1 MNRMIVLLAAAAC
14 SASDSGELVVQTIRG
29 DAVACRGCAIVLDS
43 IAYLPHPD
51 DSVAVEPWSRVER
64 NSRGQFFVIEGS
76 ARRSVVFFDS
86 SGRVAGTFGKPG
98 TGPGEFSRLSEVK
111 VGRGDSLF
119 VFDSKWVHVFSPSFE
134 YARHYPLA
142 ALARPYPGQSV
153 VLRDGRMVLPTSA
166 NRIAL
171 LNVDGTLDSASRAGV
186 EGPWQPAAL
195 RAIGIWLQGSD
206 TVRCLDCG
214 RRYVGLANDGDAIW
228 SGAMNIFVIQ
238 KHDLSGRLLQQ
249 ITRDVDW
256 FPPWHSDMP
265 AGNSAAVR
273 EYFMR
278 PRLVGAA
285 QNPDGLIIVLV
296 HRASRANPFPPEF
309 DFLGSSPGKVSAI
322 DLHHETVVEVLDPAS
337 VKLLASVRLQG
348 EAVLLNDGLIAQF
361 VPDSVNARATKILRL
376 RIQRP

>member
-1 MNRMIVLLAAAAC
+1 MTWFPFSTFRTPMFDRRRHWSLPMNRMIVLLAAAAC
-14 SASDSGELVVQTIRG
+14 SASDSGELVMQTIRV

-64 NSRGQFFVIEGS
+64 NSRGQFFAIEGS
-76 ARRSVVFFDS
+76 ARRSVVVFDS

-186 EGPWQPAAL
+186 EGP
-195 RAIGIWLQGSD
+195 
-206 TVRCLDCG
+206 
-214 RRYVGLANDGDAIW
+214 
-228 SGAMNIFVIQ
+228 
-238 KHDLSGRLLQQ
+238 
-249 ITRDVDW
+249 
-256 FPPWHSDMP
+256 
-265 AGNSAAVR
+265 
-273 EYFMR
+273 
-278 PRLVGAA
+278 
-285 QNPDGLIIVLV
+285 
-296 HRASRANPFPPEF
+296 
-309 DFLGSSPGKVSAI
+309 
-322 DLHHETVVEVLDPAS
+322 
-337 VKLLASVRLQG
+337 
-348 EAVLLNDGLIAQF
+348 
-361 VPDSVNARATKILRL
+361 
-376 RIQRP
+376 